1 MNDENLELYLYNQF
15 NEILDKNDSES
26 EKQKRLGQ
34 LFITA
39 SNSVSAIYLV
49 NHEDEAKGMLAMAT
63 GNDVNVNFKSLL
75 KNEWYIYTNIEI
87 WIDFLHSVFNEIKPN
102 HPQYQFYT
110 QVMDSISMIEN
121 QMGIASNP
129 LVN

>member
-63 GNDVNVNFKSLL
+63 GNDINVNFKSLL

-87 WIDFLHSVFNEIKPN
+87 WIDFLHSVFNEIKSN

-121 QMGIASNP
+121 QMGISSNP

>member
-1 MNDENLELYLYNQF
+1 MNHENLELYLYNQF

-63 GNDVNVNFKSLL
+63 GNDINVNFKSLL

-87 WIDFLHSVFNEIKPN
+87 WIDFLHSVFNEIKSN

-121 QMGIASNP
+121 QMGISSNP

>member
-63 GNDVNVNFKSLL
+63 GNDINVNFKSLL
-75 KNEWYIYTNIEI
+75 KNE
-87 WIDFLHSVFNEIKPN
+87 
-102 HPQYQFYT
+102 
-110 QVMDSISMIEN
+110 
-121 QMGIASNP
+121 
-129 LVN
+129 

>member
-34 LFITA
+34 LFMTA
-39 SNSVSAIYLV
+39 SNSISAIYLV

-87 WIDFLHSVFNEIKPN
+87 WIDFLHSVFNEIKSN

-110 QVMDSISMIEN
+110 QVMDSVSMIEN
-121 QMGIASNP
+121 QMGIASKP

>member
-34 LFITA
+34 LFMTA
-39 SNSVSAIYLV
+39 SNSISAIYLV

-87 WIDFLHSVFNEIKPN
+87 WIDFLHSVFNEIKSN

-121 QMGIASNP
+121 QMGIASKP

>member
-34 LFITA
+34 LFMTA
-39 SNSVSAIYLV
+39 SNSISAIYLV
-49 NHEDEAKGMLAMAT
+49 NHEDEAKGMIAMAT

-87 WIDFLHSVFNEIKPN
+87 WIDFLHSVFNEIKSN

-110 QVMDSISMIEN
+110 QVMDSVSMIEN
-121 QMGIASNP
+121 QMGIASKS

>member
-34 LFITA
+34 LFMTA
-39 SNSVSAIYLV
+39 SNSISAIYLV

-87 WIDFLHSVFNEIKPN
+87 WIDFLHSVFNEIKSN

-110 QVMDSISMIEN
+110 QVMDSVSMIEN
-121 QMGIASNP
+121 QMGIASKS

>member
-63 GNDVNVNFKSLL
+63 GNDINVNFKSLL

-87 WIDFLHSVFNEIKPN
+87 WIDFLHSVFNEIKSN

-121 QMGIASNP
+121 QMGIASKP

>member
-102 HPQYQFYT
+102 HPLYQFYT

-121 QMGIASNP
+121 QMGIASKP

>member
-15 NEILDKNDSES
+15 NEILDGNDET

-34 LFITA
+34 LFINA
-39 SNSVSAIYLV
+39 SNSISAIYLV
-49 NHEDEAKGMLAMAT
+49 NHEDEAKGMLALAM

-87 WIDFLHSVFNEIKPN
+87 WIDFLHSVFNEIKAN
-102 HPQYQFYT
+102 HPQYQFFS

-121 QMGIASNP
+121 QMGMTSSP

>member
-63 GNDVNVNFKSLL
+63 GNDINVNFKSLL
-75 KNEWYIYTNIEI
+75 KNEWYIYTNI
-87 WIDFLHSVFNEIKPN
+87 WIDFLHSVFNEIKSN

-121 QMGIASNP
+121 QMGISSNP